1 MQKAWKIILA
11 ISLTTNLLLGYILYS
26 RQNTL
31 SPNPDEFIERID
43 SLELELNVLREQKD
57 SIRVRIDTTFVEI
70 ATNTKK
76 YEEAR
81 YTIINNSVID
91 DYIFFTE
98 YLESNRERLDSINYP

>member
-31 SPNPDEFIERID
+31 SPNPDEFVERID

-57 SIRVRIDTTFVEI
+57 SIRARIDTTFIEI
-70 ATNTKK
+70 ASNNKE

-98 YLESNRERLDSINYP
+98 YLRGNRERLDSINHP